1 MVQQIAA
8 MLSLGV
14 AGREGWMDLRGN
26 SKIRASVMVASALL
40 ALSLGC
46 LASITPAAAATSEEL
61 QAQLDEAN
69 SQLESANSEAE
80 LAGYDLISVTNN
92 LDATNAS
99 IAQLEDE
106 IAQNEQKLKTLLD
119 QLAQMSATEYKGG
132 EANLI
137 SIVLGSSSL
146 DELIS
151 HIHYA
156 NQISKSQQQIISDA
170 RSLKSE
176 LEDQRSSLEQQR
188 SEQEQLVADQKQ
200 KKQAADEAAATA
212 QATYDQLSD
221 EVKAQI
227 AAEQAAAAEQARQE
241 AAEAA
246 AQLAAASSSQSSSRS
261 SSGSG
266 GGGSSSSG
274 GGSSSSGGGS
284 GGGSSGATPA
294 SLQWLIKTI
303 SGSGYQWSGYNWT
316 GDKSTSSFT
325 CSGVVDFWLGYKSR
339 AHSPETY
346 RDLVGNLTTNVSALS
361 PGDLVFYSY
370 DGRYPGHVGV
380 YIGDGQM
387 IDSRPGSGVAIRS
400 VNSMSGFMGGGSL

>member
-80 LAGYDLISVTNN
+80 LAGYDLISVSNN

-266 GGGSSSSG
+266 GGSSG
-274 GGSSSSGGGS
+274 GSS
-284 GGGSSGATPA
+284 GGGSSGATSA
-294 SLQWLIKTI
+294 SLERLYSIC
-303 SGSGYQWSGYNWT
+303 GSPYSTTGYFWSG
-316 GDKSTSSFT
+316 DPSTSWFT
-325 CSGVVDFWLGYKSR
+325 CSGVVDYWLG
-339 AHSPETY
+339 HHTNWGWPEKY

-370 DGRYPGHVGV
+370 GTRHPGHVGV
-380 YIGDGQM
+380 YIGNGYM
-387 IDSRPGSGVAIRS
+387 VDSRPGSGVARRL
-400 VNSMSGFMGGGSL
+400 VTSMSGFMGGGSL

>member
-80 LAGYDLISVTNN
+80 LAGYDLISVSNN

-176 LEDQRSSLEQQR
+176 LEDQHSSLEQQR

-227 AAEQAAAAEQARQE
+227 AAEQAAAAEQARQQ

-274 GGSSSSGGGS
+274 GGS

-294 SLQWLIKTI
+294 SLQWLIETI

-370 DGRYPGHVGV
+370 GGRYPGHVGV
-380 YIGDGQM
+380 YIGGGQM
-387 IDSRPGSGVAIRS
+387 IDSRPGSGVAINS